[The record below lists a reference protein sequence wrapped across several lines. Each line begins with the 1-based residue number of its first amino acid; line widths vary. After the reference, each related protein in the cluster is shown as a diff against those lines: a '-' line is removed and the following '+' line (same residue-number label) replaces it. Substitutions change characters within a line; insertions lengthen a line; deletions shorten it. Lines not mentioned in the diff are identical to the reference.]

1 MGRFSKIR
9 APPNARPPGN
19 EVFLRDYETNHEGPN
34 EALLFFLWALREGI
48 PMTVVS
54 VVGNVIFC
62 VGVLS
67 TKIEHVLHPQ
77 NLLLYLKRWFRILP
91 PNFNRALEN
100 QWLEDARRCI
110 CYWHSPFVGDMLV
123 FLGVCKIVEFW
134 SFNLMGFITNRWEF
148 WQFSGKSFGSY
159 VWSAG
164 SKRFSTK
171 SSNLDHLGHLNIPR
185 WWRHSGCGDSARN
198 DLGKTRNT
206 FRRVQWFLKVSLLAI
221 LRLWPF
227 WGWWFVTLSMAK
239 WPPNRG

>member
-77 NLLLYLKRWFRILP
+77 NLLLYLKR
-91 PNFNRALEN
+91 
-100 QWLEDARRCI
+100 
-110 CYWHSPFVGDMLV
+110 
-123 FLGVCKIVEFW
+123 
-134 SFNLMGFITNRWEF
+134 
-148 WQFSGKSFGSY
+148 
-159 VWSAG
+159 
-164 SKRFSTK
+164 
-171 SSNLDHLGHLNIPR
+171 
-185 WWRHSGCGDSARN
+185 
-198 DLGKTRNT
+198 
-206 FRRVQWFLKVSLLAI
+206 
-221 LRLWPF
+221 
-227 WGWWFVTLSMAK
+227 
-239 WPPNRG
+239 